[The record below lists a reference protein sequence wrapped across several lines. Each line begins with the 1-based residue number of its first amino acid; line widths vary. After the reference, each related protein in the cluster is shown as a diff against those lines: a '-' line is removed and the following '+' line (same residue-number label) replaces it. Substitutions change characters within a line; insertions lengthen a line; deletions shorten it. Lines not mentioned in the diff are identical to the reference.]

1 MDFAEQSKVPTI
13 QLTTFKSIPG
23 YGLEG
28 SAQIDG
34 RELSAYIGR
43 PEYIAE
49 RLSPQSAQR
58 LIKTVEEIRAS
69 GELIAIL
76 ALDQALFFFKFRDT
90 LRPRIPETIEA
101 LKKQNRWHLLMLTGD
116 HEASAKRI
124 SAETGIEEY
133 YANLTPADKL
143 EYVSRL
149 SHDKGLI
156 MVGDGIND
164 APAMARATVGICMGQ
179 VGSSTAI
186 EAADVILLQDNLERL
201 DWLMKKAAQTQA
213 IVKQN
218 LFIAT
223 AAICIAAFPALGGFV
238 PLWLAVIMH
247 EGGTVIVGLNALRL
261 LKK

>member
-1 MDFAEQSKVPTI
+1 
-13 QLTTFKSIPG
+13 
-23 YGLEG
+23 
-28 SAQIDG
+28 
-34 RELSAYIGR
+34 
-43 PEYIAE
+43 
-49 RLSPQSAQR
+49 
-58 LIKTVEEIRAS
+58 
-69 GELIAIL
+69 
-76 ALDQALFFFKFRDT
+76 
-90 LRPRIPETIEA
+90 
-101 LKKQNRWHLLMLTGD
+101 
-116 HEASAKRI
+116 
-124 SAETGIEEY
+124 
-133 YANLTPADKL
+133 
-143 EYVSRL
+143 
-149 SHDKGLI
+149 
-156 MVGDGIND
+156 
-164 APAMARATVGICMGQ
+164 MARATVGICMGQ